1 LAMSIS
7 LVLLLGI
14 AVWLV
19 HKYCHMKVLHGL
31 ICALFGFYLA
41 SSSLAPA
48 IRSTLA
54 AIIHAFSG

>member
-1 LAMSIS
+1 LAISIS

-19 HKYCHMKVLHGL
+19 HRYGHMKVWHGL

-41 SSSLAPA
+41 SSSVAPA
-48 IRSTLA
+48 IRSTLT
-54 AIIHAFSG
+54 AIIGSFSR